1 MEIRDLA
8 LPSSNKLATDY
19 LFQKKETDHF
29 FDYQWHHPEVFHMRH
44 KDLLDRKY
52 PRKEL
57 VKYLLSYHQRFR
69 PSDKTIEN
77 IQKLENPE
85 SVVVI
90 GGQQAGLLT
99 GPLYT
104 IHKIIS
110 IIQLAK
116 QQEQILNVPVL
127 PVFWIA
133 GEDHDFAEIN
143 HVFVQMN
150 DQVVKK
156 TIPQQEFKK
165 RMVSNIPIDRDSCWK
180 WLQEVVETY
189 GETKITNDLLGKFK
203 QWLYNSTTFVDFFA
217 SIILELFGQEGLI
230 VVDSASPP
238 LRKIEST
245 FFKELILRNE
255 VLSHAVL
262 TQQKRLTECG
272 YVPIIEIS
280 EENTHLFVEVD
291 GERVLLE
298 RKGQQFIGKNFECQY
313 NLEELLDIAEKVPEK
328 LSNNV
333 VSRPLMQEYLFPT
346 LAFIAGPGE
355 IAYWAELQ
363 KAFSVFGWKVPPV
376 VPRLMMT
383 FLERSIETDLQ
394 EVNLTLDDAMLNRI
408 DEAKRGWFQS
418 QQPFP
423 VEEVMDE
430 AKFKIEEIHK
440 NIRRLG
446 VQISPHLRPVLEKNA
461 QFIQSQLD
469 FIQRVMERE
478 LYQQHETVLKKF
490 DRIQNA
496 LIPKGVPQERIWNIF
511 YFINRYGF
519 DFVEKLLD
527 LPFEFNGK
535 HKIIFL

>member
-19 LFQKKETDHF
+19 LFQKKETDRF

-44 KDLLDRKY
+44 TDVLERNY

-57 VKYLLSYHQRFR
+57 VEHLLSYHQRFH
-69 PSDKTIEN
+69 PSVKTIDN

-116 QQEQILNVPVL
+116 EQEQKLKVPVL

-143 HVFVQMN
+143 HVFVQKN
-150 DQVVKK
+150 DQIVKK
-156 TIPQQEFKK
+156 AIPQQEYKK
-165 RMVSNIPIDRDSCWK
+165 RMISNIQIDQNICWK

-189 GETKITNDLLGKFK
+189 GETKITNDLLGKLK
-203 QWLYNSTTFVDFFA
+203 HWLYSSTTFVDFFA

-230 VVDSASPP
+230 IVDSASPH
-238 LRKIEST
+238 LRKIESA
-245 FFKELILRNE
+245 FFKEMIFRNE
-255 VLSHAVL
+255 GLSQAVME
-262 TQQKRLTECG
+262 QQKIVAESG
-272 YVPIIEIS
+272 YSPIIEIS
-280 EENTHLFVEVD
+280 EENAHLFVEVD

-298 RKGQQFIGKNFECQY
+298 RKGQQFIGKNSECQY
-313 NLEELLDIAEKVPEK
+313 SLEELLDMADNAPEK

-333 VSRPLMQEYLFPT
+333 VSRPIMQEYLFPT

-363 KAFSVFGWKVPPV
+363 KAFSVFGLKVPPV

-383 FLERSIETDLQ
+383 FVERSIESDLK
-394 EVNLTLDDAMLNRI
+394 EINLSIEDALLNRI
-408 DEAKRGWFQS
+408 DEAKRDWIQS
-418 QQPFP
+418 QEPFP
-423 VEEVMDE
+423 IGEVMDE
-430 AKFKIEEIHK
+430 AKDKIEEIHN
-440 NIRRLG
+440 NIRQLG
-446 VQISPHLRPVLEKNA
+446 EKIGPHLRPVLEKNA

-478 LYQQHETVLKKF
+478 LYQQHETVLNKF
-490 DRIQNA
+490 DRIQQA
-496 LIPKGVPQERIWNIF
+496 IMPKGVPQERIWNIF
-511 YFINRYGF
+511 YFINQYGF

-527 LPFEFNGK
+527 LTFEFNGK
-535 HKIIFL
+535 HKIIYL